1 MSKDAEY
8 EKAMA
13 TWEKIK
19 GDCIFHCS
27 KLPRSEGS
35 GYYVEDR
42 GFHSAEAEA
51 AWNSDI
57 ADCEKAVER
66 IYEEV
71 AEDYA
76 DEGDPRY

>member
-8 EKAMA
+8 EKAIA
-13 TWEKIK
+13 TWERIK
-19 GDCIFHCS
+19 GDCIFHVS
-27 KLPRSEGS
+27 RAPRSEGG

-42 GFHSAEAEA
+42 GFHTEEAEA

-57 ADCEKAVER
+57 SDCEKAVER

>member
-1 MSKDAEY
+1 MSKDVEY
-8 EKAMA
+8 DKAMA
-13 TWEKIK
+13 TWERIK

-27 KLPRSEGS
+27 KAPRSEGG

-42 GFHSAEAEA
+42 GFHTEEAEA
-51 AWNSDI
+51 AWDEDI
-57 ADCEKAVER
+57 ADCQEAVDR

-76 DEGDPRY
+76 NEGDPRY